1 MFILENEDEALT
13 HMTLEA
19 LLKLPAIYKKIFILK
34 NEKNFFFRFEK

>member
-1 MFILENEDEALT
+1 MFILENEDEALA

-19 LLKLPAIYKKIFILK
+19 FPKLPDYICEIIILK